1 MIFQTISL
9 PPCLSTMTWTELAGP
24 IAAVGLNND
33 ATEKPVVPKEEET
46 PVDNA
51 KLLGIALCLGI
62 GSAVGICLMDPGL
75 KTMY

>member
-9 PPCLSTMTWTELAGP
+9 PPCLSTMTWTELAGS

-51 KLLGIALCLGI
+51 KLLGICSLPWDKQCCWDLPH
-62 GSAVGICLMDPGL
+62 GSRS
-75 KTMY
+75 

>member
-1 MIFQTISL
+1 MSL
-9 PPCLSTMTWTELAGP
+9 YNDLDRAGWIYP

-51 KLLGIALCLGI
+51 KLLGISSLPWDKQCCWDLPH
-62 GSAVGICLMDPGL
+62 GSRS
-75 KTMY
+75 